1 LKENNAKIHLL
12 KSLAPIFMLFL
23 LLLTGACDSQQP
35 TSDKTKAIVSLT
47 FQGKGKVKAINLE
60 KQKITL
66 DHEEIKGYM
75 EAMTMEFS
83 VEPKDLLNNVKVGD
97 KVSFT
102 LKHEA
107 GIDTVTQLQIVP

>member
-1 LKENNAKIHLL
+1 
-12 KSLAPIFMLFL
+12 ML
-23 LLLTGACDSQQP
+23 LLSLFIVACDNKP
-35 TSDKTKAIVSLT
+35 PESDKTKAIVNLT
-47 FQGKGKVKAINLE
+47 FQSKGVVKAINLE

-75 EAMTMEFS
+75 EPMTMEFL
-83 VEPKDLLNNVKVGD
+83 VEPKDLLNSVKVGD

-107 GIDTVTQLQIVP
+107 GIDTVTQMQKIP